1 MKISQI
7 VESSTTAGSIATV
20 ESPMGTTQ
28 SRMSKPPKS
37 PKVDK
42 QKKKFANQLSESE
55 KTTVNEVDLSEQ
67 DVIVVP
73 GMRRKKDK
81 SFIPHKEDRRDHEV
95 EMARSDVFAA
105 AKDAMRIFKLL
116 KSRSED
122 EGIMGWQQS
131 YITLA
136 ADYLNSVADD
146 MEYQSHMNEMTG
158 GVIAGGM
165 SNFEESTQKV
175 DSLVTDALKI
185 MKSPEMQ
192 DAVKALKTVL
202 GHREYNSRPR
212 FYQFYVQQLMDMYD
226 KQDINEISDFKRKEL
241 ERELAH
247 EKNNYAVA
255 IDGRVW
261 KVFADER
268 QATNIARSLQRK
280 GKKASVHLTG
290 ASPTSESLDEVLD
303 TPEKQEDYIKNARKS
318 ADDLSAAGKHKK
330 ATDRMLN
337 VIGAQSKQIS
347 QKAKQVGKTI
357 ADIKEE
363 KCPHCGGEMVS
374 EELMNEKKDACY
386 YKVKSRYKV
395 WPSAYASGALVKC
408 RKKGASN
415 WGKSKK

>member
-1 MKISQI
+1 MKINDI
-7 VESSTTAGSIATV
+7 FESTVAGSIASVSKPLGEIETRV
-20 ESPMGTTQ
+20 E
-28 SRMSKPPKS
+28 KPPKG
-37 PKVDK
+37 PAVKK
-42 QKKKFANQLSESE
+42 NKKKYANQISEGAMKALAYNLKHMDADE
-55 KTTVNEVDLSEQ
+55 FKKVYNKTKDFFQKTDKPAEIPKSAPASTKTGSKAWHDTGYTDKNAAKQIDEPIQEDELKEDDL
-67 DVIVVP
+67 IIVP
-73 GMRRKKDK
+73 GMRRMKDT
-81 SFIPHKEDRRDHEV
+81 SFIPHKADRRDHEV
-95 EMARSDVFAA
+95 EMARSELFAA
-105 AKDAMRIFKLL
+105 AKDAQRIYKMIQN
-116 KSRSED
+116 RSED
-122 EGIMGWQQS
+122 EGLMGWQQS

-136 ADYLNSVADD
+136 ADYLNSVADSL
-146 MEYQSHMNEMTG
+146 EHRAATEG
-158 GVIAGGM
+158 AGVIAGGM

-175 DSLVTDALKI
+175 DPLVTDALKI

-255 IDGRVW
+255 IDGKVW

-268 QATNIARSLQRK
+268 QANNIARSLQRK
-280 GKKASVHLTG
+280 GKKATVHLTG
-290 ASPTSESLDEVLD
+290 ANVSE
-303 TPEKQEDYIKNARKS
+303 
-318 ADDLSAAGKHKK
+318 
-330 ATDRMLN
+330 
-337 VIGAQSKQIS
+337 
-347 QKAKQVGKTI
+347 AKQH
-357 ADIKEE
+357 
-363 KCPHCGGEMVS
+363 KCPKCGGEMVS

-408 RKKGASN
+408 RKKGANN